1 MAEQSLVRG
10 GEAHLCRRTADPCL
24 PLRWRGETAT
34 SWRWSGGGT
43 STSASS
49 GLRRLHLAFTANRSR
64 FRTATASRKADLN
77 VPKLTVASDKIGDYR
92 ANCVWAGAD
101 RTSGK

>member
-1 MAEQSLVRG
+1 
-10 GEAHLCRRTADPCL
+10 
-24 PLRWRGETAT
+24 AT
-34 SWRWSGGGT
+34 SRRYPGRGNPGPPRR
-43 STSASS
+43 
-49 GLRRLHLAFTANRSR
+49 GLRRLHLAFTANHSR

-101 RTSGK
+101 RTSGNASEPLTVSVWIFGRPLGGPSHGRLGQRFGR